1 MNASITPEGT
11 AGEDTRFEIEE
22 SVNSHIER
30 MFTQAAKSRALEHGV
45 GYNSDLGANLPD
57 HRRLQALQAECDAA
71 VNFHAGRAL
80 DLALQ
85 LVFAVVADRIFGRKS
100 KGVANKTVLL
110 DRKKHD
116 LHHLYTRILEE
127 ASGPDGVGGDM
138 LVKTLDHAYKTALH
152 RGIVDVMEKDGKII
166 RSFHFTEDQPFRL
179 VNRSGWSVGA
189 EFTMDDSD
197 GRPFGEKI
205 LHPLTHPGFSEMSQK
220 TFRDFLEKADR
231 SYFGEA
237 HLKKNRGGLNMRSN
251 DYRARD
257 TIAFNAHARAGTE
270 FFGRL
275 CREIVMMARQ
285 PGIWHKRLADREW
298 ARGYHNFLHTIES
311 LFRETLSAED
321 GDRLYAEIE
330 KARRLKPGG
339 NEPIL
344 PDQGDFF
351 YKVLH
356 KRLFLTPPTA

>member
-1 MNASITPEGT
+1 MNATRTPNGA

-30 MFTQAAKSRALEHGV
+30 MFTQAAKSRALEHSV

-71 VNFHAGRAL
+71 VSFHAGRAL
-80 DLALQ
+80 DIALQ

-110 DRKKHD
+110 DRKEHD

-152 RGIVDVMEKDGKII
+152 KGVVDIMEGDNNII
-166 RSFHFTEDQPFRL
+166 GSYVTAENQPFRPI
-179 VNRSGWSVGA
+179 NRIGWSVGA
-189 EFTMDDSD
+189 ELTMDDSD
-197 GRPFGEKI
+197 GKPWLEKLLRPVTPHGFDEM
-205 LHPLTHPGFSEMSQK
+205 PLK
-220 TFRDFLEKADR
+220 TFEDFLEKADR

-237 HLKKNRGGLNMRSN
+237 HLKEDRSGGLNMRSN

-257 TIAFNAHARAGTE
+257 NIAFKPFARAGTE

-275 CREIVMMARQ
+275 CREIVDMAHQSR
-285 PGIWHKRLADREW
+285 IWHKRLADREW
-298 ARGYHNFLHTIES
+298 ERSYHNSLRMIAS
-311 LFRETLSAED
+311 LFRNTLSAED
-321 GDRLYAEIE
+321 ADRLNAEVE
-330 KARRLKPGG
+330 KARRLKPSG

-351 YKVLH
+351 YEGLH
-356 KRLFLTPPTA
+356 KKLVLQ